1 MTTTQNSREQGH
13 TVRPATKAIYLP
25 LVDMTPAE
33 PDTMLT
39 TMVESQRLTNLT
51 GQVYTIFT
59 NDQQLYRIVVN
70 VTWTYPAQFHNF
82 IPRLGGMHTMMNFAV
97 IVLMSDTGLETILQ
111 AAFGDVSTILSGKKF
126 PPNIRALCHLTEE
139 LLREVI
145 FKMESFY
152 GTQDK
157 DQSHRKLWVEN
168 LIKSV
173 INMMMFVRAER
184 EADWP
189 LHLWSVKEMMP

>member
-1 MTTTQNSREQGH
+1 
-13 TVRPATKAIYLP
+13 
-25 LVDMTPAE
+25 
-33 PDTMLT
+33 
-39 TMVESQRLTNLT
+39 MVELQRLTNLT

-59 NDQQLYRIVVN
+59 NNQKLYRTVVN
-70 VTWTYPAQFHNF
+70 VKWTYPAQFQNF
-82 IPRLGGMHTMMNFAV
+82 IPRIGGMHTLMNFAGAV
-97 IVLMSDTGLETILQ
+97 GVLMSDTGLETILQ
-111 AAFGDVSTILSGKKF
+111 AAFGGVWAILSGKKL
-126 PPNIRALCHLTEE
+126 PQNIRTPRHLTEE

-145 FKMESFY
+145 FKMESFAGLMA

-157 DQSHRKLWVEN
+157 NQSHSKLWAGN

-173 INMMMFVRAER
+173 MTMMLFVRAER